1 MSIEEG
7 LKMMEWVAFNLMPII
22 CIVFVLNCVSI
33 AKKIRTGEN
42 TAKNTVWITIT
53 FILIIYSIMSVAALS
68 Y

>member
-22 CIVFVLNCVSI
+22 CIVFVLNCVSLT
-33 AKKIRTGEN
+33 KKIKTGKN

>member
-1 MSIEEG
+1 MSIEE
-7 LKMMEWVAFNLMPII
+7 LKIMKWIAFNLMPFI
-22 CIVFVLNCVSI
+22 CIIFVLNCVSL